1 MLMNA
6 EATIHYM
13 KEAEN
18 QKTTGIQNEL
28 LEISYLR
35 NKTIEKPGVY
45 TVVIPKQTIPVLQI

>member
-6 EATIHYM
+6 EATIRFM

-18 QKTTGIQNEL
+18 PKTTGIQNEL
-28 LEISYLR
+28 LEIVYSR

-45 TVVIPKQTIPVLQI
+45 TVVIPKQTILVLQI